1 MAKALKKYGVYGIDV
16 KEILSDRA
24 EREKQREIADGIKER
39 DIAEYLKKR
48 VTEYGGI
55 YRKLSY
61 EGRADAPDYLIMI
74 GGAHFFI
81 ETKAPGG
88 KPRPSQVRE
97 FTAMFEH
104 GGIATR
110 VVSTLWEVDDFIHMV
125 SVCLNLSPENTSQ
138 S

>member
-1 MAKALKKYGVYGIDV
+1 MAKALKKYGIWGLDV

-61 EGRADAPDYLIMI
+61 EGRSDAPDYLVMI
-74 GGAHFFI
+74 GGAHFFV
-81 ETKAPGG
+81 ETKAPGE
-88 KPRPSQVRE
+88 KLRPSQTRE
-97 FTAMFEH
+97 FTKMFDF
-104 GGIATR
+104 GGITTR
-110 VVSTLWEVDDFIHMV
+110 VVSTFWEVDDFIRMV
-125 SVCLNLSPENTSQ
+125 CVCLSLPPEHTNR
-138 S
+138 